1 MQLSKK
7 EVLDILEKN
16 GMNKEFAEKIAEQFG
31 KAIGYS
37 ALDILQL
44 IVDKTPNQ
52 LDDAGFAVVKP
63 KLKKFIDELDI
74 TL

>member
-1 MQLSKK
+1 MQVSKQ
-7 EVLDILEKN
+7 EILDILAKN
-16 GMNKEFAEKIAEQFG
+16 AINKEFAEQIAEQFG

-37 ALDILQL
+37 VLDIIQL

-52 LDDAGFAVVKP
+52 LDDAGYAVIKP
-63 KLKKFIDELDI
+63 KLKRFIDELDI